1 MVNALWLNV
10 KYMCQPLKKCHMN
23 EWHTAENVD
32 FIEHLGLSVNYFHA
46 VSFLTLSPPTTALWL
61 SFHI

>member
-1 MVNALWLNV
+1 
-10 KYMCQPLKKCHMN
+10 MCQPLKKCHMN
-23 EWHTAENVD
+23 EWHTAENLD